1 MLARGGVLARGEGS
15 HARRSSKV
23 QVDVVGCAMAM
34 ASDWIATLAADL
46 RAMAEE
52 PPTRGEAFAA
62 WRSGEKGTSRH
73 ERAQESARKAAS
85 ALQRSDVDEETKLQT
100 CWEACFEA
108 QRCHAGRM
116 QALGLA
122 GAQKM
127 AAHVAMNASQFRQ
140 MRDELPKLA
149 TSGDGQVQLR
159 TLQVLL
165 TMLQVQQQV
174 QERAEGV
181 AMEVAMRLR
190 ANRKDPAVK
199 SAADATVRQAVAC
212 ALEGMDTDREGKPWE
227 TARKTSNND
236 PPAPHPKDSSSA
248 GIDGETR
255 QAQRDQLDI
264 ARASGEELVHGMV
277 QDLITMAGEGT
288 PVFLNAPALPRKQ
301 ALELLDMALQN
312 HANTLQQSKRTLQGL
327 LRKRLAPLL
336 HKVLAKAAGRNYVL
350 DVHERDAFATAA
362 VKCATSFVLQ
372 LHSVVEDEAYQLL
385 EDITSLRDGPY
396 TNDMPFEPRKADAS
410 ALAALC
416 RIVSDMAFVRSLY
429 ERKRGVLGEQNYL
442 QRTIIIASQVTR
454 RAMQADQD
462 WEPCSL
468 GDVAVQFARPDPVHE
483 DEIALEDPVAH
494 ATHEASL
501 AVLLFLG
508 LASTVDRLA
517 EAAQSHPNPNTERGL
532 LPSWKPALA
541 RQLVSDLWGS
551 LLPELSRWLSL
562 CKEPDHSPHAV
573 ECMSV
578 ALLRALQ
585 QIAQAAS
592 AVQASA
598 ARDGALATLGA
609 YALPRTDTESVGVD
623 QLQAQA
629 LRTLF
634 NTIHCLHQG
643 LGAAWRIVLLPLL
656 ELDATIEQAGLTTDT
671 DNYVV
676 RKGSIGRTFSNMSN
690 SGSMSSS
697 GSQNTK
703 AQRQG
708 RSASAD
714 SAHLSVLAIACTQLF
729 AATALWDIADAKDA
743 MDALAALS
751 RAGFT
756 GATQRMVDI
765 ALAQL
770 PGSPAMQQK
779 EEETIQNSRSMADIQ
794 ERADTLWHSCSQ
806 HLLKD
811 IMRSDSAQMR
821 RAGAE
826 ALSRM
831 ADFAL
836 STDNKDGRINGTTRA
851 QAAVQL
857 WCNCTNKESGL
868 SADVVSAAWE
878 ALRRSASQHSEP
890 LSRAWDTLLPLL
902 ASAAKEGICVA
913 AAFDVTQRLVEDEL
927 HVLPWKAHK
936 ALADTLYCFC
946 TQCNDL
952 NASLTAI
959 RLLWNVIDAHARLL
973 EKEGAGQEASEALS
987 LQAFAAL
994 GACLVDERPEV
1005 RLGALR
1011 TLVAALGGRAG
1022 RSLSSDAKLSALAY
1036 AMLPRLGQVQALR
1049 NASCQSLVRRSVSSH
1064 SGQQRSYSAASNK
1077 LLLVHHSRDT
1087 AWKAWDETLSEAIS
1101 GTARTALLLLPT
1113 LADARSPRTTPGS
1126 WFKFRSTNSED
1137 DEMRSYLREKEK
1149 ELQLTVETA
1158 EELAEAAGEL
1168 LRQAEA
1174 PSWQEAWR
1182 RTCATLAHFAHDTS
1196 DIAAT
1201 AAVRALES
1209 LCDNSLDPM
1218 ARKSACDTLA
1228 LLVLDGVVPSAK
1240 ARKALGTA
1248 LQNARH
1254 SLMCKEEEDIMDAR
1268 LLQALRQVAPD
1279 SVVAW
1284 REALHATPQPCGE
1297 GASTVML
1304 EEACKLLQDASVE
1317 LSLIAETSLAL
1328 PTWAKSLSQAC
1339 TAADALAAA
1348 CQRGSPDS
1356 FHALAKLCTERAC
1369 VGVAQ
1374 AIAKV
1379 FAIERSSSTY
1389 YSPTMVH
1396 EDGEEKSAE
1405 EPRPLLDSKLALVDA
1420 LYAAAKR
1427 CRAREERNRSAS
1439 FASALEVI
1447 AVCKQAELRESAMD
1461 ALQQLCGPNGAAED
1475 ALPRWLN
1482 RCRLEANSHSV
1493 QRRKRAL
1500 ERLGELYVSR
1510 QAVRD
1515 ALKALTENIGVS
1527 LGGMEEML
1535 VLLEGDPP
1543 TEAQAQEHLLFAY
1556 EAVCK
1561 AAQVSLGQ
1569 PKGTEQKG
1577 AGEEQEVHL
1586 LAIGLLMRIGTILG
1600 LLGRR

>member
-1 MLARGGVLARGEGS
+1 
-15 HARRSSKV
+15 
-23 QVDVVGCAMAM
+23 MAM

-46 RAMAEE
+46 RAMADEA
-52 PPTRGEAFAA
+52 PTRGEAFAA
-62 WRSGEKGTSRH
+62 WRSGEKGTRRH
-73 ERAQESARKAAS
+73 ERAQEAARKAAS
-85 ALQRSDVDEETKLQT
+85 ELLRSDVEEQVRMEA

-108 QRCHAGRM
+108 QRCHAGKM
-116 QALGLA
+116 QVLGLA

-127 AAHVAMNASQFRQ
+127 AAHAAMTPAQFRQ
-140 MRDELPKLA
+140 MRDALPKLA
-149 TSGDGQVQLR
+149 KSGDGQVQLR

-165 TMLQVQQQV
+165 TMLQAQQEV

-181 AMEVAMRLR
+181 AMEVAMQLR

-212 ALEGMDTDREGKPWE
+212 ALEGMEMDKAGNPWDNKGNGSTNEAPAQHPAQE
-227 TARKTSNND
+227 TS
-236 PPAPHPKDSSSA
+236 
-248 GIDGETR
+248 GETMADT
-255 QAQRDQLDI
+255 QKPNRDQLDI
-264 ARASGEELVHGMV
+264 ARARGEELVYGMV

-288 PVFLNAPALPRKQ
+288 PVFLDAPALPRKQ
-301 ALELLDMALQN
+301 ALELLEMALQH
-312 HANTLQQSKRTLQGL
+312 HAHTLQQSKRILHGL
-327 LRKRLAPLL
+327 LRRRLAPLL
-336 HKVLAKAAGRNYVL
+336 HTVLLKAADRNHL
-350 DVHERDAFATAA
+350 SDVHERDEFAAAA
-362 VKCATSFVLQ
+362 VKCATTLVLQ
-372 LHSVVEDEAYQLL
+372 LHSTIEDEAYQLL
-385 EDITSLRDGPY
+385 EDITYLRDGPIIVEI
-396 TNDMPFEPRKADAS
+396 PAQPRKADAS

-416 RIVSDMAFVRSLY
+416 RIVSDTAFVRALY
-429 ERKRGVLGEQNYL
+429 ESKRGLVGEQNYL
-442 QRTIIIASQVTR
+442 QRTITIASQVTR

-468 GDVAVQFARPDPVHE
+468 GDVAVQFTRPDPVHE
-483 DEIALEDPVAH
+483 DEIALENPVAH

-501 AVLLFLG
+501 AVLLFLS
-508 LASTVDRLA
+508 LATTVDRLA
-517 EAAQSHPNPNTERGL
+517 EAALVQHDPNLENRSVST
-532 LPSWKPALA
+532 WKPALA

-573 ECMSV
+573 ESMSV

-592 AVQASA
+592 AMQASA

-634 NTIHCLHQG
+634 NTIHCLHHG

-656 ELDATIEQAGLTTDT
+656 ELDSTIEQAGLTSDT
-671 DNYVV
+671 ENYHT
-676 RKGSIGRTFSNMSN
+676 RKGSVGRTFSNMSN
-690 SGSMSSS
+690 SSVMGSA
-697 GSQNTK
+697 GSHNYK
-703 AQRQG
+703 SQRQVL
-708 RSASAD
+708 STSAD

-729 AATALWDIADAKDA
+729 ASTALWDIADAKDA

-751 RAGFT
+751 RAGFA
-756 GATQRMVDI
+756 GATERMVDI

-770 PGSPAMQQK
+770 PGSSALQHK
-779 EEETIQNSRSMADIQ
+779 EQSQSQDSQSLAETQS
-794 ERADTLWHSCSQ
+794 RADALWQSCSQ

-821 RAGAE
+821 RAGTE

-831 ADFAL
+831 ADYAL
-836 STDNKDGRINGTTRA
+836 STDSKENHINGTTRA

-857 WCNCTNKESGL
+857 WCKCTEKESGL
-868 SADVVSAAWE
+868 SADVVGAAWE

-902 ASAAKEGICVA
+902 ASAATDGICVA

-927 HVLPWKAHK
+927 HMLPWNAHK
-936 ALADTLYCFC
+936 ALADTLHCFC
-946 TQCNDL
+946 TQVNDL
-952 NASLTAI
+952 NASLTAV

-973 EKEGAGQEASEALS
+973 EKEGASQEASEALS

-1022 RSLSSDAKLSALAY
+1022 RSLSQAAKLSALAN
-1036 AMLPRLGQVQALR
+1036 AILPRLGQVQALR

-1064 SGQQRSYSAASNK
+1064 SGHQRSGGAASNK

-1101 GTARTALLLLPT
+1101 GAARTALLLVPT
-1113 LADARSPRTTPGS
+1113 LADARSPRSTPGS
-1126 WFKFRSTNSED
+1126 WFTFRSANPAGD
-1137 DEMRSYLREKEK
+1137 GMRFYLQEREK
-1149 ELQLTVETA
+1149 ELQLSLEKASEVA
-1158 EELAEAAGEL
+1158 ESAGES
-1168 LRQAEA
+1168 LRRAEA

-1182 RTCATLAHFAHDTS
+1182 RTCASLAHFAHDAS
-1196 DIAAT
+1196 DVSST

-1218 ARKSACDTLA
+1218 AKKSACDTLA
-1228 LLVLDGVVPSAK
+1228 LVVLDGPVPSAK
-1240 ARKALGTA
+1240 ARRALGAA

-1254 SLMCKEEEDIMDAR
+1254 SLMGSEEEDGLDAR

-1279 SVVAW
+1279 STAAW
-1284 REALHATPQPCGE
+1284 REALHANPKPCGDE
-1297 GASTVML
+1297 ASTAML
-1304 EEACKLLQDASVE
+1304 EEACKLLQDPSVD

-1328 PTWAKSLSQAC
+1328 PAWAKSLNQAC
-1339 TAADALAAA
+1339 TAAEALAAA

-1356 FHALAKLCTERAC
+1356 FAALSKLCMERAC

-1374 AIAKV
+1374 AIVKV
-1379 FAIERSSSTY
+1379 FAVERSSCTY
-1389 YSPTMVH
+1389 YSPTMIH
-1396 EDGEEKSAE
+1396 KDEEEEKAVEGPSA
-1405 EPRPLLDSKLALVDA
+1405 LLDSKLALVDA
-1420 LYAAAKR
+1420 LFAAAKR

-1439 FASALEVI
+1439 FASALE
-1447 AVCKQAELRESAMD
+1447 AVAGSRQVTLREGAMD

-1482 RCRLEANSHSV
+1482 RCRLEANCHNV
-1493 QRRKRAL
+1493 HRRKRAL

-1515 ALKALTENIGVS
+1515 ALNVLTENVGTS
-1527 LGGMEEML
+1527 LGWMEEML
-1535 VLLEGDPP
+1535 VLLEGNPP

-1556 EAVCK
+1556 EAICK
-1561 AAQVSLGQ
+1561 AAQVPSGR
-1569 PKGTEQKG
+1569 PTGATEEDK
-1577 AGEEQEVHL
+1577 AAEQEVHL
-1586 LAIGLLMRIGTILG
+1586 LAVGLLMRVGKLMG
-1600 LLGRR
+1600 LL